1 MIRFLTTTLMLSAMA
16 LFGCSKQS
24 TPAAQQGKA
33 SKAAGPQTK
42 AAKPAPKKA
51 LVKAKPKAA
60 KPTAEAQSAAVTP
73 QTDSTPKGTAANQA
87 LKAAPVGSKKA
98 DSQKAD
104 PGKSGKPVVSTGTP
118 LKGLAGVWLIDTDA
132 FAKLPEF
139 KSQTEEQ
146 RQRALKMLKKT
157 TLQMTFGASN
167 IAINGMM
174 LGKKQADLVNFKLIK
189 SEGGVHTISTLVSG
203 KEKTQMLAP
212 KGDQLTITTGDM
224 KMMFKRQAAKKP

>member
-1 MIRFLTTTLMLSAMA
+1 
-16 LFGCSKQS
+16 
-24 TPAAQQGKA
+24 
-33 SKAAGPQTK
+33 
-42 AAKPAPKKA
+42 
-51 LVKAKPKAA
+51 
-60 KPTAEAQSAAVTP
+60 
-73 QTDSTPKGTAANQA
+73 
-87 LKAAPVGSKKA
+87 
-98 DSQKAD
+98 
-104 PGKSGKPVVSTGTP
+104 
-118 LKGLAGVWLIDTDA
+118 
-132 FAKLPEF
+132 
-139 KSQTEEQ
+139 
-146 RQRALKMLKKT
+146 MLKKT